1 MDESI
6 EAYRSLATRSF
17 TLKIRWLF
25 PFVFNLATLLPNL
38 RCRFDCAELEH
49 MIKGLVKWKLENE
62 NELLLQDDPN
72 CKM

>member
-17 TLKIRWLF
+17 TPKIRWPF
-25 PFVFNLATLLPNL
+25 PFVLDLATPLFNL
-38 RCRFDCAELEH
+38 RCRFNCAELEH
-49 MIKGLVKWKLENE
+49 MIKGLAKWKLENE